1 VKDEGGRVRDEG
13 KADENQASLHPST
26 FRLHPSAFLP
36 WLERAT
42 VACLFLYALAAP
54 HSIAATQTAWLLAM
68 TLWAARLA
76 VRPRPKLF
84 RTPVDAWLFGFFVL
98 TFLTSLTSYDPE
110 VSIGKLR
117 AASLFT
123 IVYVAAENVRSKSV
137 LRALALTLV
146 ASCALGLVHTFGTY
160 AKGRGV
166 KIRALSADSP
176 LRATGFVEGDTI
188 FSVDGAEARTPEDVV
203 RGIESERAGAREKV
217 YRFPDGTIACRWDE
231 GRACV
236 RVYRAE
242 MLPTGNVA
250 RDALLKGD
258 TAEARLGVS
267 AWTRGRDERAS
278 GFYGQYQTYSEVLQ
292 LIASLALGLFV
303 ALRRKWSVRAVLVG
317 VALAGMCGA
326 LLLTVTRASWAGF
339 LASAFTVVLAGA
351 GRRRRTLLVT
361 VAVALPLA
369 AAGLFVLQQKRQV
382 GFIDTKE
389 GSTAWRLMVWRD
401 GARVLAGEP
410 RHLLVGTGMDSL
422 KRHWREWKMFDE
434 GRQPWGHLH
443 STPLQIA
450 FERGLPALFVWAAWL
465 FVYARSLL
473 RALRRRTLEG
483 ENEQGWVE
491 RGLLLGALG
500 GLVGFVAGGLVH
512 YNFGDS
518 EVVMVFYFI
527 MGLALAAVRLGRGG
541 EEGEAGAWAKEGA
554 RDAAGAPVSA

>member
-1 VKDEGGRVRDEG
+1 MKVMSDELAADNRD
-13 KADENQASLHPST
+13 ADSVNEQPVAAGHSSLITNHSS
-26 FRLHPSAFLP
+26 LSS

-42 VACLFLYALAAP
+42 IACLFLYAVAAP

-68 TLWAARLA
+68 ACWAARFL

-84 RTPVDAWLFGFFVL
+84 RTPVDKWLLGFFVL

-123 IVYVAAENVRSKSV
+123 IVYVAAQNVRSPKL
-137 LRALALTLV
+137 LRALTLTLV
-146 ASCALGLVHTFGTY
+146 ASCALGLVHTFGVY
-160 AKGRGV
+160 ARGRGI
-166 KIRALSADSP
+166 KLRALTADSP

-188 FSVDGAEARTPEDVV
+188 FSVDGAEVREPSDVV
-203 RGIESERAGAREKV
+203 RGIESGAAAGAGERV
-217 YRFPDGTIACRWDE
+217 YRFPDGTVACRWDE

-250 RDALLKGD
+250 RGSLLKGE
-258 TAEARLGVS
+258 TAEARLGVLS
-267 AWTRGRDERAS
+267 WTRGRDERAS

-303 ALRRKWSVRAVLVG
+303 ALRRKWSIRAALVG
-317 VALAGMCGA
+317 LALAGMCGA

-351 GRRRRTLLVT
+351 GRRRRTLLIT
-361 VAVALPLA
+361 IAVALPLA

-401 GARVLAGEP
+401 GVRVLASKP

-422 KRHWREWKMFDE
+422 KRHWREWHMFDE

-443 STPLQIA
+443 STPLQIG

-465 FVYARSLL
+465 FVYARALL
-473 RALRRRTLEG
+473 GALRRLTLDA
-483 ENEQGWVE
+483 WVE

-500 GLVGFVAGGLVH
+500 GLVGFVSGGLVH

-518 EVVMVFYFI
+518 EVVQVFYFI
-527 MGLALAAVRLGRGG
+527 MGLALAAERMERQ
-541 EEGEAGAWAKEGA
+541 K
-554 RDAAGAPVSA
+554 